1 MVIAADWIPAALEA
15 LKTTKVLHRNYEFA
29 RKQLTGAHHAVMKG
43 DLIVQVGPSRV
54 GKTRCVKDA
63 FNVHEPN
70 WPSDDQRMPVVIVEA
85 SNDSKN
91 GEFST
96 KAFMAACLRAIH
108 HPIYG
113 ISDEDDPWE
122 ERLQAKIHRTPE
134 GTLRSAFETAIAL
147 RRTELIVFDEAHHV
161 RYAPGGDAA
170 AARILDSYKCL
181 ANRTNIKLV
190 LTGSYQLLDLLVL
203 APHLLGRQIPL
214 EFPRYHADVRNDVAA
229 WQQVLRTY
237 SKHLAFDNDESLS
250 DWGDYLFEGSQG
262 CVGQLLSWLKAALT
276 VLLTTNGVVMTRDVL
291 ERTRKPAAQEASIL
305 AEIVKGELQLV
316 RVKRA
321 SAQCETHT
329 EDGGARK
336 ASNEK
341 EIKRKEQARKPFQ
354 RKSRRNPLGG
364 RT

>member
-1 MVIAADWIPAALEA
+1 MVTPADWIPEAIDALN
-15 LKTTKVLHRNYEFA
+15 TTKVLHRNYEIGC
-29 RKQLTGAHHAVMKG
+29 KQLTGAHRAVMKG
-43 DLIVQVGPSRV
+43 DLIMQVGPSRV

-63 FNVHEPN
+63 FDIHEPN
-70 WPSDDQRMPVVIVEA
+70 WPSDDQRMPVVFAEA

-96 KAFMAACLRAIH
+96 KAFMAACLRAIR

-113 ISDEDDPWE
+113 VPDEDDPWE
-122 ERLQAKIHRTPE
+122 ERLQARIHRTPE
-134 GTLRSAFETAIAL
+134 GTLRAAFETAIGL
-147 RRTELIVFDEAHHV
+147 RRTELVVFDEAHHV

-214 EFPRYHADVRNDVAA
+214 EFPRYHADVREDVAA

-237 SKHLAFDNDESLS
+237 SKHLVFDKDESLC

-262 CVGQLLSWLKAALT
+262 CVGQLLSWLRAALT
-276 VLLTTNGVVMTRDVL
+276 ALLTTSGGVMSRDVL
-291 ERTRKPAAQEASIL
+291 ERTRKPAAQEESIL
-305 AEIVKGELQLV
+305 AEIVKGEQQLA

-321 SAQCETHT
+321 IARREARA
-329 EDGGARK
+329 EGGGASE
-336 ASNEK
+336 AIGE
-341 EIKRKEQARKPFQ
+341 KRKERARIPFQ
-354 RKSRRNPLGG
+354 RKSRRNPVGG
-364 RT
+364 RV